1 MKGNRC
7 EYPFNLDRY
16 FERPNLKLV
25 TRDGR
30 PAKIYLQDHGVG
42 VAVVCKNADGS
53 EELYMMAADIMYAD
67 FSNLFFKVEEKEGWM
82 NIYRF
87 GEDRS
92 STVVGNVI
100 FATRE
105 EALKTRSEHCVDTV
119 RVIWSE

>member
-1 MKGNRC
+1 MKGKMC
-7 EYPFNLDRY
+7 VHPFNLDRY
-16 FERPNLKLV
+16 LERPNLRIV
-25 TRDGR
+25 TREGK
-30 PAKIYLQDHGVG
+30 PAKIHFQPPW
-42 VAVVCKNADGS
+42 VAVACKNADGG
-53 EELYMMAADIMYAD
+53 EELYMIATEIACAD

-105 EALKTRSEHCVDTV
+105 EALKARSEHCVDTV
-119 RVIWSE
+119 SVIWSE

>member
-1 MKGNRC
+1 M
-7 EYPFNLDRY
+7 
-16 FERPNLKLV
+16 
-25 TRDGR
+25 
-30 PAKIYLQDHGVG
+30 G
-42 VAVVCKNADGS
+42 VAVACENADGG
-53 EELYMMAADIMYAD
+53 EELYMIATEIACAD

-92 STVVGNVI
+92 STVVGDVI

-105 EALKTRSEHCVDTV
+105 EALKARSEYCVDTV